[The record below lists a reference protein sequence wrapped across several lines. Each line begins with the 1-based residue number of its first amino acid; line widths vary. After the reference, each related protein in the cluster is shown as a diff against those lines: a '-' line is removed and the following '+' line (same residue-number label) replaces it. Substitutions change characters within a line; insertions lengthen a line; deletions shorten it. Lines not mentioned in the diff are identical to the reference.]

1 MFKCPICGSREY
13 KLKCNINSR
22 LKKVPA
28 GLTRP
33 QKVNV
38 KIIAC
43 TNCGLEANSKVINN
57 FDFSNLYKQQS
68 IYSKSETYKINDEY
82 PTYTKDIIDLL
93 RSFYKEGYIVL
104 EIGSFTG
111 NLLFKLRKMGIKCE
125 GVELDPNAAAIAKKR
140 KTDVYCGEVYD
151 SHFDGKKY
159 NIIIGIGILEH
170 IQEPVKFLKRLKD
183 LLEENGV
190 IILQYPNRES
200 LNALIS
206 RETKHSWDMYT
217 EPGHVF
223 FYNKKNVKELLDRC
237 GLKLKKFYTATIL
250 SRGKTPIMP
259 VRINFL
265 EEKIRH
271 ITQRNNNIV
280 FFIYKKLLQLLDVF
294 KMGDTGLIIVERK
307 KKQYE

>member
-1 MFKCPICGSREY
+1 MFKCPICGLRDY
-13 KLKCNINSR
+13 KLKYNINSR
-22 LKKVPA
+22 LEKVPA

-33 QKVNV
+33 QKVNM

-82 PTYTKDIIDLL
+82 PIYTKDIINLL
-93 RSFYKEGYIVL
+93 RSFCKEGYTVL

-111 NLLFKLRKMGIKCE
+111 NLLFKLRKTGIKCE
-125 GVELDPNAAAIAKKR
+125 GVELDPNAAAIARKR
-140 KTDVYCGEVYD
+140 KIDVYCGEVKD

-159 NIIIGIGILEH
+159 NIIIGMGILEH

-190 IILQYPNRES
+190 MILQYPNRES
-200 LNALIS
+200 VNAFIS
-206 RETKHSWDMYT
+206 RKTKHSWDMYT
-217 EPGHVF
+217 EPGHIF
-223 FYNKKNVKELLDRC
+223 FYDKKNINKLLDKC

-250 SRGKTPIMP
+250 SRGKIPTMP

-271 ITQRNNNIV
+271 ITQRNNIF

-294 KMGDTGLIIVERK
+294 KMGDTSLIIAERK

>member
-1 MFKCPICGSREY
+1 MFKCPVCGYTDY
-13 KLKCNINSR
+13 KLKYNINSR
-22 LKKVPA
+22 LEKVPA

-43 TNCGLEANSKVINN
+43 RNCGLESNSKVINN
-57 FDFSNLYKQQS
+57 FDFYNLYKQQS
-68 IYSKSETYKINDEY
+68 IYSKSETYKVNDEY

-93 RSFYKEGYIVL
+93 RSLYIEGYTVL

-111 NLLFKLRKMGIKCE
+111 NLLFKLRKTGIKCE

-140 KTDVYCGEVYD
+140 KLDVLYCGEVYD

-206 RETKHSWDMYT
+206 RNTKHSWDMYA

-223 FYNKKNVKELLDRC
+223 FYNKRNVKELLDRC
-237 GLKLKKFYTATIL
+237 DLRLKTFFTATIL
-250 SRGKTPIMP
+250 SRGKIPILP
-259 VRINFL
+259 LRIVTL

-271 ITQRNNNIV
+271 ITQRNNIL
-280 FFIYKKLLQLLDVF
+280 FFVYKKLLQLLDIF
-294 KMGDTGLIIVERK
+294 KMGDTNLIIVAKNDR
-307 KKQYE
+307 